1 MTKGSGER
9 SMLVSQSINPR
20 MVKILPR
27 GNWLDK
33 SGEEVKPAIPSFLGK
48 LETGDKRASRM
59 DLAKWVASKDNPL
72 TSRAFV
78 NRAWKLFFGYGL
90 SRRLDDLG
98 GQGEPPTHPE
108 LLDYLAAD
116 FSDNG
121 WDVKRLVKIMVTSG
135 AYRQS
140 SAVPGKLL
148 ERDPANRLFARQT
161 RFRLDAEFVRDT
173 ALSISNLLSSSI
185 GGKSV
190 KPYQPA
196 GYWRHLNFPAR
207 KWQQSKGDELYR
219 RSLYTYV
226 CRSFPHPAMVA
237 FDAPS
242 REECVA
248 ERPRSNIPQ
257 QALVLLNDPVFVEAA
272 RVLAERL
279 LIEVKGDDDSRLT
292 RAFQL
297 ALTREPTVRERQI
310 LAKLL
315 KSQRDRYKANPGDAE
330 KLIATGSKPSS
341 TKREAHELAAWTSV
355 SRALLN
361 IYETTARF

>member
-1 MTKGSGER
+1 
-9 SMLVSQSINPR
+9 
-20 MVKILPR
+20 
-27 GNWLDK
+27 
-33 SGEEVKPAIPSFLGK
+33 
-48 LETGDKRASRM
+48 
-59 DLAKWVASKDNPL
+59 
-72 TSRAFV
+72 
-78 NRAWKLFFGYGL
+78 
-90 SRRLDDLG
+90 
-98 GQGEPPTHPE
+98 
-108 LLDYLAAD
+108 
-116 FSDNG
+116 
-121 WDVKRLVKIMVTSG
+121 
-135 AYRQS
+135 
-140 SAVPGKLL
+140 
-148 ERDPANRLFARQT
+148 
-161 RFRLDAEFVRDT
+161 
-173 ALSISNLLSSSI
+173 
-185 GGKSV
+185 
-190 KPYQPA
+190 
-196 GYWRHLNFPAR
+196 
-207 KWQQSKGDELYR
+207 
-219 RSLYTYV
+219 
-226 CRSFPHPAMVA
+226 MVA

-315 KSQRDRYKANPGDAE
+315 KSQRDRYKASPGDAE